1 MSKGTSKLKIRIM
14 AIMLVLSVLL
24 SSLKFLAWHLTHS
37 NAVLTDALESIIN
50 VVAGSFAL
58 FSIYYAARPKDDD
71 HPYGHGKIEFLSA
84 GFEGGLIFISGLL
97 IIAKASYSFFIP
109 YQIHELD
116 TGLYLLAFTAIC
128 NWIMGIYLV
137 KAGKK
142 YNSVLMLADGNHLI
156 TDTIS
161 SGGLILGLILMYF
174 TGKEWIDNVIAL
186 LYGGFIFRMGYKLL
200 KSSINSL
207 LDEADHEKLKQL
219 IDLLNARRRNKWIDI
234 HNLRVL
240 KYGAHLHIDCHLT
253 LPWYDT
259 LEEAHNEVSA
269 VEALIK
275 NEMEGEM
282 EFFIHSDPCL
292 PASCQICCL
301 DSCKVRKFNFVKK
314 LEWSME
320 NMLPD
325 KKHSLDS

>member
-1 MSKGTSKLKIRIM
+1 MTTHTSQVKIRIM
-14 AIMLVLSVLL
+14 CVMLVISVLL
-24 SSLKFLAWHLTHS
+24 SSLKFFAWYLTHS

-50 VVAGSFAL
+50 VVAGIFAL
-58 FSIYYAARPKDDD
+58 FSMYYAARPKDDD

-97 IIAKASYSFFIP
+97 IIAKALYSFFIP
-109 YQIHELD
+109 SQIQGLNI
-116 TGLYLLAFTAIC
+116 GLYLLAFTAIS

-137 KAGKK
+137 RVSKK
-142 YNSVLMLADGNHLI
+142 YNSVLMLADGKHLI

-161 SGGLILGLILMYF
+161 SGGLIFGLILMYF
-174 TGKEWIDNVIAL
+174 TGKEWLDNVIAL
-186 LYGGFIFRMGYKLL
+186 LYGAFIFRMGYKLL

-207 LDEADHEKLKQL
+207 LDEADYEKLKQL
-219 IDLLNARRRNKWIDI
+219 IQLLNSRRRNKWIDI

-259 LEEAHNEVSA
+259 LEEAHSEVNTL
-269 VEALIK
+269 EALIK
-275 NEMEGEM
+275 NEMEGEV

-292 PASCQICCL
+292 PASCQICSL
-301 DSCKVRKFNFVKK
+301 NDCKVRKFDFVKK

-325 KKHSLDS
+325 KKHRLDS